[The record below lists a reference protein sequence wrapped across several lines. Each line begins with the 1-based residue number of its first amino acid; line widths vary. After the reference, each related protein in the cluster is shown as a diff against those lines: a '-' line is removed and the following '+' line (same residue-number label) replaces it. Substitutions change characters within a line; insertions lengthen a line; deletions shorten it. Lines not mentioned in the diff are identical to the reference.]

1 MLDEKVVER
10 YLKKIHKKKPEPKPK
25 KLKPIIVSKRCH
37 SFFYSECENKHI
49 ECHRCDQFY

>member
-1 MLDEKVVER
+1 MFDEKVVER
-10 YLKKIHKKKPEPKPK
+10 YLKKIHKKKPEPKSK